1 VHPLPAGGA
10 VERLRAVKKLPRPLA
25 LALLSILLVL
35 LAAGFELLRFAG
47 SFDVLKPEFAGAC
60 QSIALAGSS
69 EDIQIDRARGIAY
82 LSYLDRAGSRRG
94 ETVSGSIML
103 LDLNLRERAPRA
115 AMSFDPADFRPHGM
129 SLWQQPGQ
137 PARLFSI
144 SHISNTEHGV
154 EIAEQGA
161 SGFVPVAT
169 IRDPAFE
176 NPNAIAA
183 VGPDQFYL
191 VNDRPR
197 QSARQD
203 RMTTLLRKRNG
214 SLVFHDGAKA
224 ITLLSD
230 LRYPV
235 GLALSPDRS
244 RIYIAEAT
252 GKALR
257 ILRRDPANGIPAL
270 EEVVDLGTAPDNLN
284 VDDDGVVWMAAHPKL
299 LSFIAHVEHP
309 QKRSPTL
316 VLRFDPDGA
325 EPRLRQVYLDDG
337 TQISAGTVAARW
349 RDEFLIGALLDKKVL
364 ICKPNP

>member
-1 VHPLPAGGA
+1 M
-10 VERLRAVKKLPRPLA
+10 ERLRAVKKLPGPLA
-25 LALLSILLVL
+25 LAILCILLVL

-47 SFDVLKPEFAGAC
+47 SFDALKPQFAGAC
-60 QSIALAGSS
+60 RAIALAGSS
-69 EDIQIDRARGIAY
+69 EDIQVDRQRGIAY
-82 LSYLDRAGSRRG
+82 LSYLDRAASPGA

-103 LDLNLRERAPRA
+103 LDLNLREPAPRA
-115 AMSFDPADFRPHGM
+115 AMGFDPADFRPHGM

-144 SHISNTEHGV
+144 SHISKTEHVV
-154 EIAEQGA
+154 EIVEQGA
-161 SGFVPVAT
+161 SGFVPKAT
-169 IRDPAFE
+169 IRDAAFE

-183 VGPDQFYL
+183 VGPEQFYL
-191 VNDRPR
+191 VNTRPR
-197 QSARQD
+197 QSRSQD
-203 RMTTLLRKRNG
+203 RMTALLRKRNG

-257 ILRRDPANGIPAL
+257 IFRRDPGNGVPTL

-309 QKRSPTL
+309 EKRAPTQ
-316 VLRFDPDGA
+316 VLRFDPNGA

-349 RDEFLIGALLDKKVL
+349 RDDFLIGALLDKKVL